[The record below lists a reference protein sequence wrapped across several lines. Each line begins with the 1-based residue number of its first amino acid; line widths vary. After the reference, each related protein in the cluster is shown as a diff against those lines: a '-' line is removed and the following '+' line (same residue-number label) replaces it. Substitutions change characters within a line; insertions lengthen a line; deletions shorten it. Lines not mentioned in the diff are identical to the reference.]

1 MNKKKILHFIP
12 AVIFLV
18 FIFSMGLL
26 FVFLPKREYSPNEKR
41 YLAEFPDTSLDN
53 IVFGDFDTDFESYM
67 SDHVAGRD
75 FFVGMNACYELT
87 TGRNGSSGVY
97 VGKDNYLINDPV
109 DRENKLESNLNIFND
124 FTKANKLNTS
134 LMIIPSTGYI
144 MSDKLPD
151 NHKDYLDEQYF
162 DTIKNNCGEMKFINV
177 MNAFKL
183 AAQGGDQLY
192 YRTDHHWTTP
202 GAYLGYLQYCQSA
215 GLTQKPESDFS
226 KTMVSDFYGTTYSTS
241 AMWNTPPDN
250 IEFWENR
257 SNIGAVSVKITEG
270 EKTKENDS
278 YFFLS
283 HLEEED
289 KYPTFLDGNH
299 ALVEIKNKNAEG
311 GKLLVIKDSFA
322 HAMVPFLSEHY
333 SEIIMVDLRYY
344 KMPISELVKQYEI
357 KDCLVLY
364 SLDNF
369 ATDAD
374 VAFLA

>member
-41 YLAEFPDTSLDN
+41 YLAKFPDTSLDN

-162 DTIKNNCGEMKFINV
+162 DTIKKNCGEMKFINV

-270 EKTKENDS
+270 EKTKENDG